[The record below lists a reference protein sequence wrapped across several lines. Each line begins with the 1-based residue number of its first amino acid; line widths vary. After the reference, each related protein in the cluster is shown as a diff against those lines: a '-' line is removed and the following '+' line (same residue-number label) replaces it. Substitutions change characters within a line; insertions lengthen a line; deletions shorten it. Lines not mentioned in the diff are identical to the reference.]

1 MKSYLLVTLVL
12 IWFLV
17 QAQTLVNLSQV
28 DTLGHPTKVY
38 EFASL
43 SPATGGDLILVY
55 NGYAT
60 GTLQGI
66 AIVKFD
72 NTFSPVWE
80 QYFNGDT
87 NNFIFATGA
96 YVKNGSVYVAGVI
109 ADSAAGNSDFYT
121 MRMDEAT
128 GDTLWTASYA
138 GSWGGYDISTAIL
151 ADDTGNVYV
160 TGTEQT
166 GYLDSRIT
174 VVKYDSTGSQL
185 FTGSYDSLNM
195 FDGAV
200 DMAFDPGKNVLVTGF
215 SGTGFGS
222 WDFVTTG
229 FNPHTGVRH
238 AYGRSGNGNGAF
250 SHPVAIRKDFDNNLY
265 VAGTSAIS
273 GSNTDIKLIKY
284 DTLFHEVWVR
294 TFGDSILADQA
305 VMLQWMHDYS
315 VVLCGTVAKANGGK
329 DIVILKYDL
338 DGNLLWSRNI
348 SAPNPTQSANAND
361 LVLDNNQ
368 NVYVTGNWFSGSDTD
383 LVTASYDPDGNM
395 RWFETYGRASGTHEH
410 ADGIAI
416 EDDNLVV
423 FISSKG
429 PSDTLFMMLV
439 YQTLDL
445 SKDVATD
452 SFGNP
457 LYLQH
462 QIILKFNKD
471 AVKVGAVNKKEL
483 NFGELTTFLEDWAI
497 DSLEKALP
505 FNHRYCKLGR
515 IFNGL
520 KTTDTISVSRLGEPI
535 PIPDFWSTFLLVY
548 DFPVTEQHLCDTLNR
563 LFPFVE
569 IAELD
574 GLATL
579 LSTAPTDYYYSN
591 SQYSLHPQSSLTD
604 SVVDIN
610 VEPAWNYTTG
620 KPYIKVGVFDSGIL
634 KTHSDFYGSYD
645 FSSDTGTN
653 PIVQG
658 GWDYVWDK
666 PLGAPGYAF
675 DYGGHGTAMA
685 GIIAAGRN
693 NSLGIS
699 GIAGGDSTLSPGVP
713 LYGFRLF
720 AYSTYT
726 GGPHYIASVHNAIKG
741 LVEIAT
747 ETPDSSY
754 GYGIQ
759 VLNNSYKYTRNSDA
773 DTARYFSIDSNWSAI
788 IDAYHYVNRNKVI
801 MPCAAGNDGDSEDPD
816 NPQIE
821 LPARFDDD
829 WVLAVGG

>member
-222 WDFVTTG
+222 WDFVTAG

-238 AYGRSGNGNGAF
+238 AYGRSANGNGAF
-250 SHPVAIRKDFDNNLY
+250 SRPVAIRKDADNNLY

-273 GSNTDIKLIKY
+273 SGNTDLKLIKY

-294 TFGDSILADQA
+294 TYGDSLLADEA
-305 VMLQWMHDYS
+305 VMLQWHNDNS
-315 VVLCGTVAKANGGK
+315 LVLCGTVAKANGGT
-329 DIVILKYDL
+329 DMVILKYDL

-348 SAPNPTQSANAND
+348 GAPDPSHSARANE
-361 LVLDNNQ
+361 LILDDNQ
-368 NVYVTGNWFSGSDTD
+368 NVFISGNWYSGSDTD
-383 LVTASYDPDGNM
+383 LVTASYSSDGDI
-395 RWFETYGRASGTHEH
+395 RWLKTYNRGPGTHEH
-410 ADGIAI
+410 ADGIMV
-416 EDDNLVV
+416 EDNEVAVL
-423 FISSKG
+423 ITSTG
-429 PSDTLFMMLV
+429 AADTLFMGL
-439 YQTLDL
+439 
-445 SKDVATD
+445 
-452 SFGNP
+452 
-457 LYLQH
+457 
-462 QIILKFNKD
+462 
-471 AVKVGAVNKKEL
+471 
-483 NFGELTTFLEDWAI
+483 
-497 DSLEKALP
+497 
-505 FNHRYCKLGR
+505 RYKQDEAY
-515 IFNGL
+515 IPE
-520 KTTDTISVSRLGEPI
+520 DTIDPNTAFAFYENRGQI
-535 PIPDFWSTFLLVY
+535 MINDST
-548 DFPVTEQHLCDTLNR
+548 P
-563 LFPFVE
+563 
-569 IAELD
+569 A
-574 GLATL
+574 
-579 LSTAPTDYYYSN
+579 
-591 SQYSLHPQSSLTD
+591 D
-604 SVVDIN
+604 SVLF
-610 VEPAWNYTTG
+610 YTNTA
-620 KPYIKVGVFDSGIL
+620 FAFT
-634 KTHSDFYGSYD
+634 KT
-645 FSSDTGTN
+645 
-653 PIVQG
+653 
-658 GWDYVWDK
+658 
-666 PLGAPGYAF
+666 
-675 DYGGHGTAMA
+675 
-685 GIIAAGRN
+685 AGR
-693 NSLGIS
+693 
-699 GIAGGDSTLSPGVP
+699 
-713 LYGFRLF
+713 
-720 AYSTYT
+720 
-726 GGPHYIASVHNAIKG
+726 
-741 LVEIAT
+741 
-747 ETPDSSY
+747 
-754 GYGIQ
+754 
-759 VLNNSYKYTRNSDA
+759 
-773 DTARYFSIDSNWSAI
+773 
-788 IDAYHYVNRNKVI
+788 
-801 MPCAAGNDGDSEDPD
+801 
-816 NPQIE
+816 
-821 LPARFDDD
+821 
-829 WVLAVGG
+829 